1 MDKRQKAL
9 DALKEQI
16 RQQREKLDP
25 KLLKMA
31 ELAIR
36 GRLPDS
42 GAAGSVPAGTVP
54 YDQKTAA
61 AAVEAFLKNHPDAK
75 GFRAR
80 LLELIRKT
88 QH

>member
-16 RQQREKLDP
+16 RQQRERLDP

-31 ELAIR
+31 EQAVR
-36 GRLPDS
+36 GAMP
-42 GAAGSVPAGTVP
+42 GAAKSAIP
-54 YDQKTAA
+54 YDRETAA
-61 AAVEAFLKNHPDAK
+61 AAVETFLKNHPDAK
-75 GFRAR
+75 GFRAK

>member
-9 DALKEQI
+9 NALKEQI
-16 RQQREKLDP
+16 RQQRGKLDP

-31 ELAIR
+31 EQAIL
-36 GRLPDS
+36 GQLPGG
-42 GAAGSVPAGTVP
+42 GAAGTVP

-61 AAVEAFLKNHPDAK
+61 AAVETFLKNHPDAK

-80 LLELIRKT
+80 LLEMIRKT

>member
-25 KLLKMA
+25 RLLKMA
-31 ELAIR
+31 EKAIQ
-36 GRLPDS
+36 GMLS
-42 GAAGSVPAGTVP
+42 GAGGNGSVP

-61 AAVEAFLKNHPDAK
+61 AAVETFLKNHPDAK
-75 GFRAR
+75 RFRAK
-80 LLELIRKT
+80 LLDLIRKT